1 MYTILK
7 GSYNGKHKK
16 NFVMR
21 QPVGIPSYIL
31 LIVKTPARFLI
42 DGHSFIMKQPG
53 AVIIRPNI
61 PYEYGG
67 LNDEYKNDFVRFYC
81 TDNDFETRYSALF
94 ERPIP
99 LSNPLHYTQY
109 IQHLLWEHHYTDPQY
124 RDSNISMLFQ
134 IILQKLLQEVENAS
148 HQTRSNI
155 YTSRLQD
162 LRLTMLSQPSRN
174 FSAEEL
180 AQSMHVSPSYFQH
193 LYKELF
199 QVPFKTD
206 LINMRLD
213 YAQSL
218 ITNSTLTLEEIALIC
233 GYSNEVHFYRQ
244 FKAKTGMTPREYA
257 TAMQRLSLLPR

>member
-1 MYTILK
+1 MYTVLK
-7 GSYNGKHKK
+7 GAYNGKHQK
-16 NFVMR
+16 NYVMR
-21 QPVGIPSYIL
+21 QPAGIPSYIL

-42 DGHSFIMKQPG
+42 DGRSFIMKQPG

-67 LNDEYKNDFVRFYC
+67 LYDEYKNDFVRFHC
-81 TDNDFETRYSALF
+81 TDHDFESRYNTLF

-109 IQHLLWEHHYTDPQY
+109 IQHILWEYHYSDPQY

-134 IILQKLLQEVENAS
+134 IVLQKLFQEVENA
-148 HQTRSNI
+148 QQRTRSNI

-162 LRLTMLSQPSRN
+162 LRLTMLSQPSHH

-180 AQSMHVSPSYFQH
+180 AASMHVSPSYFQH

-199 QVPFKTD
+199 NIPFKAD
-206 LINMRLD
+206 LIRMRLD

-218 ITNSTLTLEEIALIC
+218 ITNSALTLEEISLAC
-233 GYSNEVHFYRQ
+233 GYANEVHFYRQ

-257 TAMQRLSLLPR
+257 TAMQRLSLFPK